1 MTGHRF
7 KKKLYGD
14 PFVNDFISQMEGLKY
29 NNRPYAWIDSETDE
43 RYSCISGALVMP
55 TFEHDGYLITA
66 GVRYDDQKIICL
78 EEYQTENEIELIR
91 EAARIKDLYG
101 DALNVFYGNPHTTMP
116 IVRDMKKPV
125 LISPPLDFET
135 ADNFQI
141 YVSRLQSSLMIEAKA
156 LMIADCN
163 ILRNHLMAFTKD
175 KSARSDNNPVLYAA
189 GSMVHTLL
197 TARPWEQAVEK
208 VKLFDT
214 TGRDEAFMEQEE
226 EKAVMAAL
234 YGVGR

>member
-14 PFVNDFISQMEGLKY
+14 PFVNDFIAEMEGQKY
-29 NNRPYAWIDSETDE
+29 NIRPYAWIDSKTGE
-43 RYSCISGALVMP
+43 RYSCLSGALAMP
-55 TFEHDGYLITA
+55 TFEHDGYMITA

-78 EEYQTENEIELIR
+78 EEYQTDNEIELIR
-91 EAARIKDLYG
+91 EAARIKDRYG
-101 DALNVFYGNPHTTMP
+101 DSLHVFYGNPHTMMP

-141 YVSRLQSSLMIEAKA
+141 YMSRLQSSLMVEAKS

-163 ILRNHLMAFTKD
+163 ILRNHLMAFTKN

-197 TARPWEQAVEK
+197 TARPWEQAVENIE
-208 VKLFDT
+208 LIPT
-214 TGRDEAFMEQEE
+214 TGRDEAFMKQEE
-226 EKAVMAAL
+226 EKAVMAHL
-234 YGVGR
+234 YAMGE